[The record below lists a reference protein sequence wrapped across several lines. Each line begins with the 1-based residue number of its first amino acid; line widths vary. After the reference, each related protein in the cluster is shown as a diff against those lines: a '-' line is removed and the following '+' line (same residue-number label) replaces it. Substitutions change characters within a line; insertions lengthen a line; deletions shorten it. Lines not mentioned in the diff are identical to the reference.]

1 MEANIKMITIH
12 GAVCVGEEPTEA
24 NIKMITID
32 GAVSVTYQKK
42 KKRWSCVCRRR
53 GDRERERGTD
63 CLRTKLGFNAIDNIS
78 IYLEGLGQ
86 HIIRNGRC

>member
-42 KKRWSCVCRRR
+42 KKDGAVSV
-53 GDRERERGTD
+53 GEEGIERG
-63 CLRTKLGFNAIDNIS
+63 R
-78 IYLEGLGQ
+78 EGQ
-86 HIIRNGRC
+86 TA

>member
-32 GAVSVTYQKK
+32 GAVSV
-42 KKRWSCVCRRR
+42 
-53 GDRERERGTD
+53 GEEGIERG
-63 CLRTKLGFNAIDNIS
+63 R
-78 IYLEGLGQ
+78 EGQ
-86 HIIRNGRC
+86 TA

>member
-1 MEANIKMITIH
+1 MITIH

-42 KKRWSCVCRRR
+42 KKM
-53 GDRERERGTD
+53 EL
-63 CLRTKLGFNAIDNIS
+63 CL
-78 IYLEGLGQ
+78 
-86 HIIRNGRC
+86 

>member
-42 KKRWSCVCRRR
+42 KKKM
-53 GDRERERGTD
+53 EL
-63 CLRTKLGFNAIDNIS
+63 CL
-78 IYLEGLGQ
+78 
-86 HIIRNGRC
+86 